1 MSTKSVIPAKAGIS
15 LPLPRARKGNE
26 IPAFA
31 GMTEAR
37 ALPSPA
43 DFLIGP
49 QMDVSDL
56 RVAIFSGNYN
66 YVRDGANQ
74 ALNRLAGYLL
84 KRGAAVRV
92 YAPTTS
98 TPAFEPTGDL
108 IDLPAIPVPGRPE
121 YRIGVAIPPRV
132 KRDLIA
138 FRPNVFH
145 VASPEFTGHRAV
157 TLARKWDL
165 PVIASVHTRF
175 ETYPR
180 YYGAA
185 FLEPVVLALLRRF
198 YRRCDAIFAP
208 SDSMAQLL
216 RDQRMNYD
224 VGIWS
229 RGIDR
234 EIFNPERRDMAWRR
248 SFGIADD
255 EPVVGFVGRLVM
267 EKGLDVFSD
276 TIDRLKRRKIR
287 HKVLVVGD
295 GPARE
300 WFENRLPDA
309 IFAGFQGGAD
319 LGRAVASMDMLFNP
333 SVTET
338 FGNVTLEAMA
348 AGLPVVAAI
357 ATGSESLVTD
367 GVTGRLVRPGARDLF
382 CAALARYCTDEA
394 ARRAAGAAGLE
405 ESRAYGWDE
414 VNQELADAYIRVI
427 RQHDA
432 GPQRPT
438 PAPHFP

>member
-1 MSTKSVIPAKAGIS
+1 MH
-15 LPLPRARKGNE
+15 
-26 IPAFA
+26 
-31 GMTEAR
+31 
-37 ALPSPA
+37 
-43 DFLIGP
+43 
-49 QMDVSDL
+49 VSDL

-74 ALNRLAGYLL
+74 ALNRLADSLL
-84 KRGAAVRV
+84 RGGAAVRV
-92 YAPTTS
+92 YAPTVKV
-98 TPAFEPTGDL
+98 PAFEPKGDL
-108 IDLPAIPVPGRPE
+108 VHIPALPIPGRSE
-121 YRIGVAIPPRV
+121 YKLSIGMPPRV
-132 KRDLIA
+132 RRDLRD
-138 FRPNVFH
+138 FRPNIFH
-145 VASPEFTGHRAV
+145 AASPDVAGHRAV

-180 YYGAA
+180 YYGMA
-185 FLEPVVLALLRRF
+185 FMEPVLLAALRRF

-234 EIFNPERRDMAWRR
+234 EIFNPGRRDLAWRR
-248 SFGIADD
+248 SLGIGDD

-267 EKGLDVFSD
+267 EKGLDVYSD
-276 TIDRLKRRKIR
+276 TIDRLARRQVR

-295 GPARE
+295 GPARD
-300 WFENRLPDA
+300 WFEKRLPDA
-309 IFAGFQGGAD
+309 VFTGFQGGAD

-357 ATGSESLVTD
+357 ATGSECLVSD
-367 GVTGRLVRPGARDLF
+367 GVTGRLVRPGACDRF
-382 CAALARYCTDEA
+382 CDALAHYCQDEEA
-394 ARRAAGAAGLE
+394 RAAAGRAGE
-405 ESRAYGWDE
+405 MASRHFGWDE
-414 VNQELADAYIRVI
+414 VNQELIDAYIRII
-427 RQHDA
+427 RQHGEGGRQIA
-432 GPQRPT
+432 SGVP
-438 PAPHFP
+438 